1 MVCVGFTHCSV
12 TGVATKTE
20 FSNLAFFFLFSFF
33 NYIYTLQY
41 NTIQNNINSV
51 TVKKQMKLDQFRCA
65 SEVTRSTAAGILI
78 ACPMDD
84 LAPRMAWIEDRRRE
98 KDRRHRNH

>member
-1 MVCVGFTHCSV
+1 MYRLYSLFCH
-12 TGVATKTE
+12 GVATKTE

-65 SEVTRSTAAGILI
+65 SEVTRSTAAGILT

-98 KDRRHRNH
+98 KDRWHRNH

>member
-1 MVCVGFTHCSV
+1 MLLPKLSS
-12 TGVATKTE
+12 
-20 FSNLAFFFLFSFF
+20 SNLAFFFLFSFF

-51 TVKKQMKLDQFRCA
+51 TVKKQISA
-65 SEVTRSTAAGILI
+65 SEVTRSTAAGILT

-84 LAPRMAWIEDRRRE
+84 LAPRMAWIDRRRIGGIVTIE
-98 KDRRHRNH
+98 EYCYNCVPTYWRAWTLIFL